1 MRLSNHYISRDLRS
15 VELALRMLS
24 HEARTHTVS
33 LWTGISSDRVR
44 KLSLSQRREKPQ
56 RAARRYRGPS
66 QTQLGTVLT
75 SPSLRSEA
83 AAIAYICQM
92 FEVMPAQPVEN
103 ARATLPSVPRGEQVC
118 SALEFF
124 EALVPPTQ
132 LTFDQWVLLLQSLV
146 EAKEWG
152 MARCARCPALVVA
165 DRLALEKPLC
175 DECQQADRAKKWPV
189 ARKSGAQGT
198 EPSKASPN
206 EPRSGAQLSL
216 FDDQKKSG

>member
-1 MRLSNHYISRDLRS
+1 MRTRSSTAMSASARKMSERSASRLGSISSGRSYRTSQRRSGRGVIGSSNKARYVVENDMRLSNHQVSRDLRS
-15 VELALRMLS
+15 VQLALRMLS

-33 LWTGISSDRVR
+33 LWTRISSDRVR
-44 KLSLSQRREKPQ
+44 KLSISQRREKPQ

-83 AAIAYICQM
+83 AAIAYVCQM

-132 LTFDQWVLLLQSLV
+132 LTFDQWVLLLQSLA

-152 MARCARCPALVVA
+152 MARCARCPA
-165 DRLALEKPLC
+165 
-175 DECQQADRAKKWPV
+175 
-189 ARKSGAQGT
+189 
-198 EPSKASPN
+198 
-206 EPRSGAQLSL
+206 
-216 FDDQKKSG
+216 